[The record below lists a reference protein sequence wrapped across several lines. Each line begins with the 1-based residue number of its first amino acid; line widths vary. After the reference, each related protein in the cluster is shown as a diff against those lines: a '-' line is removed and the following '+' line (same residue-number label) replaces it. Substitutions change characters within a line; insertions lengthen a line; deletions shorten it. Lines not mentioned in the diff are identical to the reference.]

1 MCSRSCSTALLT
13 LRPHA
18 LLCNTDAYIVPPTQ
32 CTTLLP
38 ASGSRAHQAKCAPD
52 SGAGTERPVPHA
64 HGGRLQ
70 HQALPCRAGRRAGR
84 PRPAGARWGAP
95 GARGRVRA
103 SAVRRPLRSRR
114 RRRGAA
120 LRACRRMLRPCIRS
134 WSAAGAHPV
143 GLVAA
148 RRSLR
153 AGRGRACR
161 VALRRVVRGVRAGPR
176 RRRLRRSHV
185 LELLVA
191 VDVNALRGRA
201 GASVAAWA
209 RQGGGRRQRAGL
221 ARARLRALPEPSA
234 SAASLEGAGR
244 KSVSRTPLEDGRAF
258 FFGRSSCGAR
268 VVAGGQGAD
277 CGCKHCQCPEACVP
291 HRRCLSGPWSAGGRR
306 RAAWRAAWERARRQT
321 VAQHRWWMAAAAP
334 TAGRAALPCDRALR
348 LRGSTR

>member
-18 LLCNTDAYIVPPTQ
+18 LLCSTGAYIVPPTQ
-32 CTTLLP
+32 CTPLLP
-38 ASGSRAHQAKCAPD
+38 ASVSRPHQAKCAPD

-70 HQALPCRAGRRAGR
+70 HQALPCRAGRRAAR

-103 SAVRRPLRSRR
+103 SAVRRPVRPRR
-114 RRRGAA
+114 RRRSAE

-153 AGRGRACR
+153 AGRGRAR
-161 VALRRVVRGVRAGPR
+161 HVALRRVVRGVRAGPR
-176 RRRLRRSHV
+176 RRRQRRSHV

-191 VDVNALRGRA
+191 VDVHALRGRA
-201 GASVAAWA
+201 GASAA
-209 RQGGGRRQRAGL
+209 
-221 ARARLRALPEPSA
+221 A
-234 SAASLEGAGR
+234 SAPAR
-244 KSVSRTPLEDGRAF
+244 SR
-258 FFGRSSCGAR
+258 
-268 VVAGGQGAD
+268 
-277 CGCKHCQCPEACVP
+277 
-291 HRRCLSGPWSAGGRR
+291 
-306 RAAWRAAWERARRQT
+306 
-321 VAQHRWWMAAAAP
+321 AAAASR
-334 TAGRAALPCDRALR
+334 AGKGAAARLAGAERERSVVGGRGQEVGEPHALGGRPQLLLRAVLLR
-348 LRGSTR
+348 RSRRCRGTRGRVRL